1 MLKVSWFL
9 CGLLYFFAYN
19 YLFCKMVCKTNICI
33 NKKCIIMNII
43 SAVLFFLIQY
53 FNFGV
58 FRPFITMFIF
68 FIIFKIYYNIGF
80 SKTLIGV
87 FSVFSVFLL
96 FCISELL
103 YGIILSFFLSIDIDK
118 IMQNAW
124 VYMLSNII
132 ILINSII
139 FSKMAHVYKLLN
151 HIISWYKESE
161 FKRLII
167 FSFLGLVVITY
178 ILYNNFVNVLPLS
191 ILAFTNI
198 FCIGVFVFV
207 IGFFFEKSNNNKI
220 AIEYDQLLSY
230 VKVYENEIEEKSK
243 NQHEYNNQLIIVKNL
258 ISPKNKKAIR
268 YINKQLNAETESED
282 RSWLAKLKY
291 VPQGGL
297 KGLIYYKIQEMLKNN
312 ITIFVDISPQLQ
324 EVNNNENINKY
335 LEDISK
341 VIGVYL
347 DNAIQAVNELPE
359 KYIILEFYLE
369 DNYIVFSL
377 SNNYRNKINFDEV
390 DIEGYTTKGYGH
402 GYGLSLVKDIL
413 SKSDILTQKR
423 EMNGIYY
430 VEKLYIKK

>member
-1 MLKVSWFL
+1 MLLVSWFL
-9 CGLLYFFAYN
+9 CGILYTILYC
-19 YLFCKMVCKTNICI
+19 YLFSKLVNKENFAL
-33 NKKCIIMNII
+33 NKKNILSAIIFSII
-43 SAVLFFLIQY
+43 YCLILKI
-53 FNFGV
+53 NSGV
-58 FRPFITMFIF
+58 MQPYLTHIFMFI
-68 FIIFKIYYNIGF
+68 ILMILYKK
-80 SKTLIGV
+80 SVVKTLIGELSI
-87 FSVFSVFLL
+87 FIILFIIELIYGYVFLL
-96 FCISELL
+96 LFGKSAASEMTNWTVYLFSNCL
-103 YGIILSFFLSIDIDK
+103 IFLLSICFSKIDNVK
-118 IMQNAW
+118 K
-124 VYMLSNII
+124 II
-132 ILINSII
+132 INVL
-139 FSKMAHVYKLLN
+139 
-151 HIISWYKESE
+151 SWYKDNE
-161 FKRLII
+161 FRSLSLFVTMAMTIGI
-167 FSFLGLVVITY
+167 FA
-178 ILYNNFVNVLPLS
+178 LYNTFINSSSLSTLLFSNLFCLSVFIFVV
-191 ILAFTNI
+191 
-198 FCIGVFVFV
+198 VFFK
-207 IGFFFEKSNNNKI
+207 EKSSNNKI

-243 NQHEYNNQLIIVKNL
+243 NQHEYKNQLIVIKNL
-258 ISPKNKKAIR
+258 ISPRNKKAIG
-268 YINKQLNAETESED
+268 YINKQLNAEAESED

-297 KGLIYYKIQEMLKNN
+297 KGLIYYKIQEMLKNS

-413 SKSDILTQKR
+413 SKNNILTQQR

-430 VEKLYIKK
+430 VQKLYIKK

>member
-1 MLKVSWFL
+1 MLLVSWFL
-9 CGLLYFFAYN
+9 CGILYTILYC
-19 YLFCKMVCKTNICI
+19 YLFSKLVNKENFAL
-33 NKKCIIMNII
+33 NKKNILSAIIFSII
-43 SAVLFFLIQY
+43 YCLILKI
-53 FNFGV
+53 NSGV
-58 FRPFITMFIF
+58 MQPYLTHIFMFI
-68 FIIFKIYYNIGF
+68 ILMILYKK
-80 SKTLIGV
+80 SVVKTLIGELSI
-87 FSVFSVFLL
+87 FIILFIIELIYGYVFLL
-96 FCISELL
+96 LFGKSAASEMTNWTVYLFSNCL
-103 YGIILSFFLSIDIDK
+103 IFLLSICFSKIDNVK
-118 IMQNAW
+118 K
-124 VYMLSNII
+124 II
-132 ILINSII
+132 INVL
-139 FSKMAHVYKLLN
+139 
-151 HIISWYKESE
+151 SWYKDNE
-161 FKRLII
+161 FRSLSLFVTMAMTIGI
-167 FSFLGLVVITY
+167 FA
-178 ILYNNFVNVLPLS
+178 LYNTFINSSSLSTLLFSNLFCLSVFIFVV
-191 ILAFTNI
+191 
-198 FCIGVFVFV
+198 
-207 IGFFFEKSNNNKI
+207 GFFKEKSSNNKI

-243 NQHEYNNQLIIVKNL
+243 NQHEYKNQLIVIKNL
-258 ISPKNKKAIR
+258 ISPRNKKAIG
-268 YINKQLNAETESED
+268 YINKQLNAEAESED

-297 KGLIYYKIQEMLKNN
+297 KGLIYYKIQEMLKNS

-413 SKSDILTQKR
+413 SKNNILTQQR

-430 VEKLYIKK
+430 VQKLYIKK